1 MSAACPYC
9 GFENEDDAAA
19 CARCGAVLGAVEA
32 DEDELAALGVD
43 EVPCPSCGSINT
55 SSAEYCTSC
64 GTPMAVITRV
74 IELSSANQRGPL
86 ETWRVFGIETR
97 MVARDAE
104 LARLDALHTQ
114 CVSSQSCTFAA
125 VVSGTGL
132 GKSRLFAEL
141 RRALDASF
149 SSSVVAQAE
158 CRVITT
164 APFAVIGRLLRERFY
179 IAEDEP
185 HAIASRKF
193 GEAIRSILRD
203 DESARRVARLVGHM
217 IGLDSSHEDDE
228 PLPDDH
234 NRSFE
239 ALAELLRADA
249 ARDPMILIVEDLQ
262 YASAQTIRL
271 LTYLRRALA
280 GSPIL
285 VLLSWNPDE
294 VIEGSEL
301 STLETDETLRLN
313 NLTDDQ
319 VDAFVRQTLYKANEV
334 PKVLVDKIVE
344 SAHGNPLAV
353 EEMLRLLISEGTV
366 DTRQAEWRVHA
377 SRVKK
382 VKLPQ
387 TVEAAVRARLHALNV
402 EERALLGMAACVG
415 DSFWPRLLVC
425 LGRLASERDRQAGDG
440 PDDAARVEAIL
451 ESLERKDMVRR
462 RDASTISGETEL
474 FFKHRIERKA
484 LYAGLDSGERQR
496 YHRLTAQWLAR
507 ASERDALD
515 LDEAIAE
522 HFDRARCL
530 DHAAH
535 WYLRAARVARARYAN
550 RKAITLFTKGLSY
563 LSDAD
568 MNLKIAA
575 FHDLGSVYDALG
587 EFDQAL
593 AYYRELLRFAWLL
606 DDGAKAGVAH
616 NKIGRALRALGE
628 FDDALDSLQRSL
640 VLFQGAHDLKGV
652 ASTLDDIGK
661 IHWIR
666 SDYADAMPRYMAAL
680 QLRRELGDK
689 RSIALSLNHIGSL
702 HLQRG
707 EFREAMTYFRE
718 ALDLRREVDD
728 RQGVAES
735 FNNLGILCLERADYA
750 QAATLFEEAREIIV
764 EIGYRAMEGFALNN
778 LGEARLLMGEVDA
791 ASDLLE
797 RALEIAEESGEPRL
811 VFDILRNLGQT
822 ALKQGDRDGAIE
834 QIEEALEIAEELDS
848 GALLGAGHQ
857 SMADV
862 HAHFVFDAEFAQ
874 ESVEL
879 AEVHYQIAAQTL
891 SEVGNAAQL
900 GKCLTAFG
908 HFLLEQGDLV
918 RGRQQLELAQDI
930 FDRLQ
935 MHKLWEANDALM
947 QTL

>member
-1 MSAACPYC
+1 MSASCPYC
-9 GFENEDDAAA
+9 GFDNEEDTAA
-19 CARCGAVLGAVEA
+19 CTRCGAVVDAAEA
-32 DEDELAALGVD
+32 DEDDLAALGVD

-86 ETWRVFGIETR
+86 ETWRVFGVETQ
-97 MVARDAE
+97 MVARDAD
-104 LARLDALHTQ
+104 LARLDALHHA
-114 CVSSQSCTFAA
+114 CVASSSPSFVA
-125 VVSGTGL
+125 VTSGTGL

-141 RRALDASF
+141 RRELDATF
-149 SSSVVAQAE
+149 SSAVVAQAE

-179 IAEDEP
+179 ISEDDP

-217 IGLDSSHEDDE
+217 IGLGSGDDDAPIPE
-228 PLPDDH
+228 DH

-249 ARDPMILIVEDLQ
+249 ARDPMILIIEDIQ

-271 LTYLRRALA
+271 ITYLRRALSE
-280 GSPIL
+280 SPVLI
-285 VLLSWNPDE
+285 LLSWNPDE
-294 VIEGSEL
+294 VIDGSEL
-301 STLETDETLRLN
+301 SSLETDESIVLH
-313 NLTDDQ
+313 NLTDEQ
-319 VDAFVRQTLYKANEV
+319 VDAFVRQTLYKAREV
-334 PKVLVDKIVE
+334 PKILVDKIVE

-353 EEMLRLLISEGTV
+353 EEMLRLLISEGTI
-366 DTRQAEWRVHA
+366 DTRQSEWLVHA

-387 TVEAAVRARLHALNV
+387 TVEAAVRARLHALNS
-402 EERALLGMAACVG
+402 EERGLLEMAACVG
-415 DSFWPRLLVC
+415 DAFWPNLLVS
-425 LGRLASERDRQAGDG
+425 LGRLASERDRKAGDG
-440 PDDAARVEAIL
+440 LDDATRVAAIL

-462 RDASTISGETEL
+462 REGSTINGEREL

-484 LYAGLDSGERQR
+484 LYAGLDSGARQR
-496 YHRLTAQWLAR
+496 YHRLAAQWLAR
-507 ASERDALD
+507 ASERDELD

-522 HFDRARCL
+522 HFDSARCL
-530 DHAAH
+530 DHAAR
-535 WYLRAARVARARYAN
+535 WYLRAARLARKRYAN
-550 RKAITLFTKGLSY
+550 RKSITLFTKGLSY

-568 MNLKIAA
+568 MDIKIAA

-593 AYYRELLRFAWLL
+593 AYYRELLRYAWLL
-606 DDGAKAGVAH
+606 DDGAKSGVAH
-616 NKIGRALRALGE
+616 NKIGRALRSLGE
-628 FDDALDSLQRSL
+628 FDDALDSLERSL
-640 VLFQGAHDLKGV
+640 VLFQTAQDLKGV

-666 SDYADAMPRYMAAL
+666 SDYTEALPRYLAAL
-680 QLRRELGDK
+680 QLRREVGDK

-707 EFREAMTYFRE
+707 EFRDAMIYFRE
-718 ALDLRREVDD
+718 ALELRREVDD

-735 FNNLGILCLERADYA
+735 FNNLGILCLERGDHG
-750 QAATLFEEAREIIV
+750 QATTLFEEALEIIV

-778 LGEARLLMGEVDA
+778 LGEAHLVMGSVDRA
-791 ASDLLE
+791 TELLE

-822 ALKQGDRDGAIE
+822 SLKRGDRDDAIE
-834 QIEEALEIAEELDS
+834 QIEEALDIAEELDS

-862 HAHFVFDAEFAQ
+862 HAHFVFDAEFSE
-874 ESVEL
+874 ESIEL
-879 AEVHYQIAAQTL
+879 AEVHYQIAAKTL
-891 SEVGNAAQL
+891 SQVGNAAQL

-908 HFLLEQGDLV
+908 HFLLEQGDFV
-918 RGRQQLELAQDI
+918 RGRQQLELAQEI

-935 MHKLWEANDALM
+935 MRKLWEANDSLM